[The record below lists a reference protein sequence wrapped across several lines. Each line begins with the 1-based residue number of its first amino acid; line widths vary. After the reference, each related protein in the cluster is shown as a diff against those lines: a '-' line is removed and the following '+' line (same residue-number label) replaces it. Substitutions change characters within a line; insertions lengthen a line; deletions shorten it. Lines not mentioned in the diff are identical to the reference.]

1 MCFVIDPVSFP
12 CSGMF
17 VGLVVKYELGKT
29 VYIFVEVDTGVAI
42 RDMWNSHLELGPN
55 FMLPQVS
62 LSFHSF

>member
-17 VGLVVKYELGKT
+17 VDLVVKYELGKT

-42 RDMWNSHLELGPN
+42 RDI
-55 FMLPQVS
+55 
-62 LSFHSF
+62 